1 MKRGVGRASV
11 GRGSVGGRMGVDRCA
26 HLAAAPLNRP
36 TPCRPTL
43 GRHHQPPPLTGPHV
57 HRLHDV
63 DELLLVVKGPRDLT
77 SGQGRNG
84 AGKEREARPAQL
96 SVRRPPTTQTF
107 PTPKAHRAPSCLVV
121 VAGAQVDHDVLVA
134 EEKHDR
140 HWVVQLVHRVKV
152 GHGRDVDQID
162 DGKVFDGVRDG
173 GQDLGRR
180 GVGVKCNVAGAR
192 LGARAVPASRARTP
206 PSSDLVHL
214 HACLVVVVSKAD
226 DDGAVLLLRRGRQG
240 VGGGVG
246 RCGRGAG
253 GATGGGPSARCTSP
267 LPPRPAT
274 GRPPARPPLWCRTTA
289 PPAAAATAATA
300 HRQDGLVH
308 GVARVEMGQQVRH
321 GAGRACARGGRCWHA
336 CHFAHTSPAQD
347 PARVSTRAPNPH
359 ATMQRLPLAAA
370 ASRGMAVA
378 AAGLSSGQLG
388 TAQCRA
394 EQSSVDDA
402 GSGKGAADL
411 VKARLDIW
419 IGSGRGY
426 WGGGLAMGGPG
437 AGVARSLPTGRA
449 PTHLRAHP
457 RARPRPPRPPWTR
470 YAQGWR

>member
-84 AGKEREARPAQL
+84 AGKGREARPAPL

-107 PTPKAHRAPSCLVV
+107 PTPKAHRASSCLVV

-173 GQDLGRR
+173 GQDLGRS
-180 GVGVKCNVAGAR
+180 GVGSCA
-192 LGARAVPASRARTP
+192 TW
-206 PSSDLVHL
+206 
-214 HACLVVVVSKAD
+214 
-226 DDGAVLLLRRGRQG
+226 RGR
-240 VGGGVG
+240 
-246 RCGRGAG
+246 
-253 GATGGGPSARCTSP
+253 
-267 LPPRPAT
+267 
-274 GRPPARPPLWCRTTA
+274 
-289 PPAAAATAATA
+289 
-300 HRQDGLVH
+300 GLVH
-308 GVARVEMGQQVRH
+308 VPRQQVVLAPHPPQTSSICMHVGSQSCPNRTTTTRSSSARIH
-321 GAGRACARGGRCWHA
+321 WNICDDDNDCDERVRAG
-336 CHFAHTSPAQD
+336 TD
-347 PARVSTRAPNPH
+347 T
-359 ATMQRLPLAAA
+359 
-370 ASRGMAVA
+370 
-378 AAGLSSGQLG
+378 
-388 TAQCRA
+388 
-394 EQSSVDDA
+394 QS
-402 GSGKGAADL
+402 
-411 VKARLDIW
+411 I
-419 IGSGRGY
+419 
-426 WGGGLAMGGPG
+426 
-437 AGVARSLPTGRA
+437 
-449 PTHLRAHP
+449 
-457 RARPRPPRPPWTR
+457 
-470 YAQGWR
+470 Q